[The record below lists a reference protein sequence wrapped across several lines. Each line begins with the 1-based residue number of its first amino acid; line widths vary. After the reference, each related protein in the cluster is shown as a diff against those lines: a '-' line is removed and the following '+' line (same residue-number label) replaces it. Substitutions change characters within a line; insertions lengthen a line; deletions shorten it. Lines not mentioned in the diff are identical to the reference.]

1 MLMLTAAYVPPIY
14 HLKLNQ
20 LYEAIKFSVR
30 TVFAEGV
37 HWTNLIKIMPL
48 GSGRASEDTFTIL
61 RYILICVNKVLPK
74 EGEGYY
80 IGEPKP

>member
-1 MLMLTAAYVPPIY
+1 MLMLTAACVPPIY

-30 TVFAEGV
+30 KVFAEGV
-37 HWTNLIKIMPL
+37 HWTYLIKIIPL

-61 RYILICVNKVLPK
+61 RYILICVNKVLPS

-80 IGEPKP
+80 TGEPKL